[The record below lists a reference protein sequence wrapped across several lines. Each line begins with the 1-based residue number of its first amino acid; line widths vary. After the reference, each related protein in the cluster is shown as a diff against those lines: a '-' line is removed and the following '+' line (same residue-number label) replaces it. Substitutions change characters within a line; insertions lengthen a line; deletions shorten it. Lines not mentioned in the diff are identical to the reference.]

1 MSQKSRLP
9 LYASAAAV
17 GAVGYYLYSAGG
29 SPKVAEKKFER
40 KSIKSRVDW
49 QFGGILLLIYS
60 TADDVSSASAR
71 LRGQQVSGKE
81 AEKKGEE
88 LAHRAGSAIDS
99 TVSAFGMNQL
109 FSYNR

>member
-9 LYASAAAV
+9 LYAGAAAV
-17 GAVGYYLYSAGG
+17 SAVGYYLYSAGG

-40 KSIKSRVDW
+40 KSINSGVDW
-49 QFGGILLLIYS
+49 HWRNSLTDIF

-99 TVSAFGMNQL
+99 TVSAIVMDHL